1 MTMPDTKRGRERKGK
16 NKRLQR
22 VERLY
27 AKELERLDA
36 DEELPEFDGGDTD
49 LVADAPAATE
59 D

>member
-1 MTMPDTKRGRERKGK
+1 MPDTKRGRERKGK

-27 AKELERLDA
+27 AKELERLDG
-36 DEELPEFDGGDTD
+36 DDPLPEFDGADAD
-49 LVADAPAATE
+49 LVADEPAAVE

>member
-1 MTMPDTKRGRERKGK
+1 MPDTKRGRERQGK

-27 AKELERLDA
+27 TKELERLDA
-36 DEELPEFDGGDTD
+36 DEELPEFDGGDGD
-49 LVADAPAATE
+49 LVADDPARIE

>member
-1 MTMPDTKRGRERKGK
+1 MPDTKEGRERKGK

-27 AKELERLDA
+27 AKELELLDD
-36 DEELPEFDGGDTD
+36 DEDLPEFDGGDAD
-49 LVADAPAATE
+49 LVADDPAVVE

>member
-1 MTMPDTKRGRERKGK
+1 MPDTKRGRERKGK

-27 AKELERLDA
+27 AKELERLDG
-36 DEELPEFDGGDTD
+36 DDSLPEFDGADAD
-49 LVADAPAATE
+49 LVADEPAAVE

>member
-1 MTMPDTKRGRERKGK
+1 MPDTKEGRERKGK

-27 AKELERLDA
+27 AKELELLDD
-36 DEELPEFDGGDTD
+36 DEDLPEFDGSDAD
-49 LVADAPAATE
+49 LVADDPAVIE

>member
-1 MTMPDTKRGRERKGK
+1 MPDTKRGRERKGR

-27 AKELERLDA
+27 AKELERLEA
-36 DEELPEFDGGDTD
+36 DESLPDFDAADAD
-49 LVADAPAATE
+49 LVADEPASLG

>member
-1 MTMPDTKRGRERKGK
+1 MPDTKRGRERKGR

-27 AKELERLDA
+27 AKELERLEA
-36 DEELPEFDGGDTD
+36 DESLPDFDGDDAD
-49 LVADAPAATE
+49 LVADEPASFE